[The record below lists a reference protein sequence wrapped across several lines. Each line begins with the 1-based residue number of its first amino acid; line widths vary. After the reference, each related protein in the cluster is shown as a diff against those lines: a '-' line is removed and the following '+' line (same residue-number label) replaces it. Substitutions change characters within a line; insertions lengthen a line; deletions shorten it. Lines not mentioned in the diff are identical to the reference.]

1 MINVRVKSI
10 VVIAVSA
17 IVALYASAEEVS
29 ADSAGVAAQRWLQD
43 DAALGCALGS
53 EVDAVHTC
61 SPQEGSTFHV
71 VKLKGGGF
79 VVMSSDTTREP
90 VVAFSSGDDLVESD
104 SNPLWV
110 LLKKDLA
117 LRVGEDVT
125 TNRKPGLLRAT
136 VGGSSGSGN
145 EAKWNR
151 LLGKS
156 GGLLRASQ
164 GATVIS
170 DVRVAPLVQ
179 SKWDQEDVGDGHCYN
194 YYTPNNYV
202 CGCVATAGAQIM
214 RYFEWPSATTSVPT
228 FKNNYC
234 KLNGT
239 RKAYT
244 TQGGYYEWSLMPLV
258 PNSSI
263 TDAERQT
270 IGKLTSD
277 IGICVGMAYASG
289 GSSAGG
295 YMLAEAFTNR
305 FGYANA
311 LAAEW
316 STDISGNDNMKN
328 ALLSN
333 FDAGLPVAIGLSGA
347 GGHEIVGDGYG
358 YSGDTL
364 YLHFNMG
371 WSGSDDAWYA
381 PPQLA
386 TEQYNFNVLDGFVCN
401 IFTNSAYANGVICS
415 GRVLDAS
422 GAPIENAVVSIKK
435 DNGSILSSATTNA
448 KGIYALVVT
457 GVPKSS
463 TTYTLTATSNG
474 FNETKS
480 VSLKANVGIKIYT
493 AQNSNFGKYDPTSI
507 PTIGNLCGQDI
518 TITGVAGVAQPQ
530 FNPASCLFYPSTNVT
545 ITCAT
550 EGATIR
556 YTLDGTDPTESSPV
570 YSGPIF
576 IDDDTMVKARAWKNG
591 MNPSVVVAETY
602 TYDSAQGAP
611 KGDYF
616 DNPIV
621 ISGANG
627 SRVIEDNSAYTVEND
642 EPLHTLQGGS
652 YFNQQYT
659 VWYKWTAPGSG
670 TMTFATKCSKRSG
683 NTISRKQTAV
693 AVYTGNSL
701 TSLDR
706 KAVATQPDSANE
718 YSTSANV
725 VVEQGVTYCIVGMT
739 LNSTATGAFT
749 LSWSGDLTVAA
760 TETSTTDVPVPYAWL
775 DEYFPDGAGDYE
787 AIAKADSDGDGI
799 DTWAEFLL
807 GTDPT
812 NALSRLEATIRMDG
826 TTPIVESNADT
837 NRLATFGYQ
846 PVVKGKE
853 ALDSAVDWADMDL
866 LLHRFFKVFVES
878 DPTWRNAS
886 LRQ

>member
-1 MINVRVKSI
+1 MSKARLS
-10 VVIAVSA
+10 
-17 IVALYASAEEVS
+17 
-29 ADSAGVAAQRWLQD
+29 VAAALAAIAAVNAAEITVEQAGIAAHRWLQD
-43 DAALGCALGS
+43 DAALGCPLGT
-53 EVDAVHTC
+53 EVDCVRTC
-61 SPQEGSTFHV
+61 SPQEDAAFHV

-110 LLKKDLA
+110 LLKSDLA
-117 LRVGEDVT
+117 LRVGEDVGASG
-125 TNRKPGLLRAT
+125 KSGLLKAT
-136 VGGSSGSGN
+136 AGGSSGSDN

-156 GGLLRASQ
+156 GDLLRASQ
-164 GATVIS
+164 GVFLIS

-179 SKWDQEDVGDGHCYN
+179 SKWNQEDVGDGHCYN

-234 KLNGT
+234 KLNGAQ
-239 RKAYT
+239 KAYT
-244 TQGGYYEWSLMPLV
+244 TQGGYYDWSLMPLV

-289 GSSAGG
+289 GSGAGG

-316 STDISGNDNMKN
+316 PTDISGNDNMKN

-333 FDAGLPVAIGLSGA
+333 FDAGLPVALGLSGA

-386 TEQYNFNVLDGFVCN
+386 TEQYNFSVLDGFVCN

-422 GAPIENAVVSIKK
+422 GAPIANATVQAKKGGNVVKST
-435 DNGSILSSATTNA
+435 TTND
-448 KGIYALVVT
+448 KGIYAFVLA
-457 GVPKSS
+457 GLSS
-463 TTYTLTATSNG
+463 KTSTSYTMTAISGDSSASIT
-474 FNETKS
+474 
-480 VSLKANVGIKIYT
+480 VSLKANVGTRIIT
-493 AQNSNFGKYDPTSI
+493 SGSGFGNYYPSPL
-507 PTIGNLCGQDI
+507 PTISNRSGQDI
-518 TITGVAGVAQPQ
+518 TITGVAGVAEPQ
-530 FNPASCLFYPSTNVT
+530 FNPAACLFYPSTNVT

-556 YTLDGTDPTESSPV
+556 YTTDGTDPTESSPV

-576 IDDDTMVKARAWKNG
+576 VDDDTMIKARAWKTG
-591 MNPSVVVAETY
+591 MNPSAVAAEMY
-602 TYDSAQGAP
+602 TYDSSQGAP
-611 KGDYF
+611 KGDF
-616 DNPIV
+616 FADPIK
-621 ISGANG
+621 ISGASG
-627 SRVIEDNSAYTVEND
+627 SRVVEDNSAYTVED
-642 EPLHTLQGGS
+642 GEPLHTLEN
-652 YFNQQYT
+652 YRYYDQYHT
-659 VWYKWTAPGSG
+659 IWYKWTAPGSG
-670 TMTFATKCSKRSG
+670 TMTFTTELQGWTYA
-683 NTISRKQTAV
+683 TAV
-693 AVYTGNSL
+693 AAYTGDGLSSL
-701 TSLDR
+701 SRL
-706 KAVATQPDSANE
+706 AFSADTAGAGSAPPIAINVSQG
-718 YSTSANV
+718 STYYV
-725 VVEQGVTYCIVGMT
+725 VGLVLGDEC
-739 LNSTATGAFT
+739 TGAFT
-749 LSWSGDLTVAA
+749 LSWSGDLTVMP
-760 TETSTTDVPVPYAWL
+760 TETSTTEVPVSYTWL
-775 DEYFPDGAGDYE
+775 DEYFPGSASAAGDYE
-787 AIAKADSDGDGI
+787 TIAKADSDGDGI
-799 DTWAEFLL
+799 DTWAEYLL

-846 PVVKGKE
+846 PAVKGKQT
-853 ALDSAVDWADMDL
+853 LDATAEWAATNSS
-866 LLHRFFKVFVES
+866 HRFFKVFVEMRG
-878 DPTWRNAS
+878 P
-886 LRQ
+886 

>member
-1 MINVRVKSI
+1 MTVVSVKSI
-10 VVIAVSA
+10 AVVVFST
-17 IVALYASAEEVS
+17 IVVLFASAEEVS

-43 DAALGCALGS
+43 DAALGCNLGA
-53 EVDAVHTC
+53 EVDSVRTC
-61 SPQEGSTFHV
+61 SPQVDASFHV

-90 VVAFSSGDDLVESD
+90 VVAFSSGGDLVESD
-104 SNPLWV
+104 ANPMWV
-110 LLKKDLA
+110 LLKKDLS
-117 LRVGEDVT
+117 LRIEAEAATD
-125 TNRKPGLLRAT
+125 RKSGLLKAT
-136 VGGSSGSGN
+136 AGSSSGSNN
-145 EAKWNR
+145 EAKWSR

-156 GGLLRASQ
+156 GGLLRAAQ
-164 GATVIS
+164 GVSAIS

-179 SKWDQEDVGDGHCYN
+179 SKWGQGDVGDGHCYN
-194 YYTPNNYV
+194 YYTPNHYV

-214 RYFEWPSATTSVPT
+214 RYFEWPRSDVNVAQFTNP
-228 FKNNYC
+228 YC
-234 KLNGT
+234 AVAGVT
-239 RKAYT
+239 QTIT
-244 TQGGYYEWSLMPLV
+244 TQGGYYDWSLMPLV
-258 PNSSI
+258 PDSSI
-263 TDAERQT
+263 ADAERQA

-277 IGICVGMAYASG
+277 IGICVGMSYASG

-333 FDAGLPVAIGLSGA
+333 FDAGLPVALGLSGA

-386 TEQYNFNVLDGFVCN
+386 TEQYNFSVLDGFVCN
-401 IFTNSAYANGVICS
+401 VFTNSAYANGVICS

-422 GAPIENAVVSIKK
+422 GAPIANATVQAKKGGSVVKST
-435 DNGSILSSATTNA
+435 TTNA
-448 KGIYALVVT
+448 KGIYALVLSAGSYVLSA
-457 GVPKSS
+457 SS
-463 TTYTLTATSNG
+463 GDSSAAKDITLS
-474 FNETKS
+474 
-480 VSLKANVGIKIYT
+480 ANVGTMIGTKIGTSADDFGVYY
-493 AQNSNFGKYDPTSI
+493 SNNV
-507 PTIGNLCGQDI
+507 TIGNRCGQDI
-518 TITGVAGVAQPQ
+518 TITGVAGVAEPQ

-550 EGATIR
+550 EDATIR

-627 SRVIEDNSAYTVEND
+627 SRVIEDNSAYTVED
-642 EPLHTLQGGS
+642 GEPWHTRRPSGSGG
-652 YFNQQYT
+652 YTYNYQYRT
-659 VWYKWTAPGSG
+659 AWYLWTAPGSG
-670 TMTFATKCSKRSG
+670 TMTLQTQCSGGGYRYP
-683 NTISRKQTAV
+683 TFI
-693 AVYTGNSL
+693 AVYIGDTL
-701 TSLDR
+701 SLDNR
-706 KAVATQPDSANE
+706 QAFTYE
-718 YSTSANV
+718 YNKSTYITTLEFE
-725 VVEQGVTYCIVGMT
+725 VEQGVTYRIVGMMGYDG
-739 LNSTATGAFT
+739 SGKFT
-749 LSWSGDLTVAA
+749 LSWSGDLTVTQ
-760 TETSTTDVPVPYAWL
+760 TETSTTEVPVTYVWL
-775 DEYFPDGAGDYE
+775 DEYSPGGASATEGYE
-787 AIAKADSDGDGI
+787 TIANSDADGDGLA
-799 DTWAEFLL
+799 TWAEFLL

-846 PVVKGKE
+846 PVVKGKQT
-853 ALDSAVDWADMDL
+853 LDSAVDWANMDS
-866 LLHRFFKVFVES
+866 LHRFFKVFVEKK
-878 DPTWRNAS
+878 
-886 LRQ
+886 

>member
-90 VVAFSSGDDLVESD
+90 VVAFSSGGDLLESD

-125 TNRKPGLLRAT
+125 TNRKSGLLRAT

-164 GATVIS
+164 GVSSVS

-179 SKWDQEDVGDGHCYN
+179 SKWDQGNVPGGYCYN
-194 YYTPNNYV
+194 YYTPNHYV

-214 RYFEWPSATTSVPT
+214 RYFQWPSATTSVPT

-234 KLNGT
+234 KLNGA

-244 TQGGYYEWSLMPLV
+244 TQGGYYDWSLMPLV

-316 STDISGNDNMKN
+316 STDISGNDDMKN

-435 DNGSILSSATTNA
+435 GNGSILSSATTNA
-448 KGIYALVVT
+448 KGIYALILAS
-457 GVPKSS
+457 VPK
-463 TTYTLTATSNG
+463 TATAYTLTATFNG
-474 FNETKS
+474 SSATKS
-480 VSLKANVGIKIYT
+480 VSLRTNVGVKLS
-493 AQNSNFGKYDPTSI
+493 ASGASFGSYSGTPVV
-507 PTIGNLCGQDI
+507 GNKSGQDI
-518 TITGVAGVAQPQ
+518 TITGVAGVAEPQ
-530 FNPASCLFYPSTNVT
+530 FNPVSCLFYPSTNVE

-550 EGATIR
+550 SGATIR
-556 YTLDGTDPTESSPV
+556 YTLNGTDPTESSAI
-570 YSGPIF
+570 YNGPITVA
-576 IDDDTMVKARAWKNG
+576 DDTEIRARAWKSG
-591 MNPSVVVAETY
+591 MNPSAVVSETY
-602 TYDSAQGAP
+602 TYDAAQGAP

-616 DNPIV
+616 ADPIV
-621 ISGANG
+621 ISGESG
-627 SRVIEDNSAYTVEND
+627 SRVIDDNSAYTVEDD
-642 EPLHTLQGGS
+642 EPWHTLRPSGS
-652 YFNQQYT
+652 GYNTYSYQYHT

-670 TMTFATKCSKRSG
+670 TMTFATKMTRYNG
-683 NTISRKQTAV
+683 GTYV
-693 AVYTGNSL
+693 AVYTGDAL
-701 TSLDR
+701 ATLDR
-706 KAVATQPDSANE
+706 VGYSYAWDSD
-718 YSTSANV
+718 YWTRV
-725 VVEQGVTYCIVGMT
+725 TVEVTQGVTYRIVGMSCGEEYT
-739 LNSTATGAFT
+739 DEFT
-749 LSWSGDLTVAA
+749 LTWSGDLTVSQ
-760 TETSTTDVPVPYAWL
+760 TETSTTEVPVTYVWL
-775 DEYFPDGAGDYE
+775 DEYFPDGASATKDYE
-787 AIAKADSDGDGI
+787 TIANSDADGDGLY
-799 DTWAEFLL
+799 TWAEYLL

-837 NRLATFGYQ
+837 NRLAAFGYL
-846 PVVKGKE
+846 PVVKGKQG
-853 ALDSAVDWADMDL
+853 LDTSEEWATTN
-866 LLHRFFKVFVES
+866 LLHRFFKIFVEK
-878 DPTWRNAS
+878 N
-886 LRQ
+886 Q